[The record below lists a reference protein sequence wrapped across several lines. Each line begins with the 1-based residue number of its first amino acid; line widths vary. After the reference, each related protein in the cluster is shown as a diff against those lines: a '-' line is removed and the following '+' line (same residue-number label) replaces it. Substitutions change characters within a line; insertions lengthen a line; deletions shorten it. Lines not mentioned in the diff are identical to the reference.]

1 MEETKPAEERS
12 YAMTMLEDTNLVA
25 YLKLCG
31 YVAVPFRCLDDPR
44 DPNRVAFN
52 IEGSVEDVEA
62 ATKEFYSNKL
72 VGVQD
77 FCRCIKEIK
86 SVTHALRKLRQS

>member
-1 MEETKPAEERS
+1 MSEEKPAEVAP

-25 YLKLCG
+25 YLKMCG
-31 YVAVPFRCLDDPR
+31 YGIVPLRCLDDPR

-52 IEGSVEDVEA
+52 IEGTVEGVEA
-62 ATKEFYSNKL
+62 ATKEFYSNKF

-77 FCRCIKEIK
+77 FCRCVKEVK